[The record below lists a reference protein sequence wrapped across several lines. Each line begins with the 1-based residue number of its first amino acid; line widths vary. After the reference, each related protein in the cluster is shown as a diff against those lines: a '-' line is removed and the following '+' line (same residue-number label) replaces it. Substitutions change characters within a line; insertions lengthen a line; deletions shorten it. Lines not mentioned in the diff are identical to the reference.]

1 MANGITTHQARIG
14 ALIITVLLALQ
25 ANLGFAAS
33 AVAQPLAQ
41 ETAHSIVLAQSTP
54 TETPSDDGEKDK
66 LSNKEWVKAVLG
78 LVAQQAKGA
87 GIGGAAGFISS
98 PTRTIAKTTLVLGKE
113 ALSSAWKAPIGKF
126 TKALV

>member
-66 LSNKEWVKAVLG
+66 LSNKE
-78 LVAQQAKGA
+78 
-87 GIGGAAGFISS
+87 
-98 PTRTIAKTTLVLGKE
+98 
-113 ALSSAWKAPIGKF
+113 LSLIHI
-126 TKALV
+126 